1 MKPWIIAILFGSFG
15 RFFNNP
21 NALYKLEDRL
31 ANSAPVRE
39 IARTL
44 VALFQRGSWEI
55 KQLKSLVE
63 QQKQISGQPLSGVRE
78 EALRKIKRLEE
89 ELRKRMEGKM

>member
-1 MKPWIIAILFGSFG
+1 MKPWIVAIFIGSLG

-31 ANSAPVRE
+31 ANSAPIRE

-55 KQLKSLVE
+55 RQLKSLVE
-63 QQKQISGQPLSGVRE
+63 QQKQISGQPFSGAQE
-78 EALRKIKRLEE
+78 ETLRKLKKLEE